1 MAIEVNEFQTQLTDE
16 LLESLDREVRDTL
29 IEYISNVP
37 FIQNLIS
44 PNRERAKDR
53 PRDSQGRIIVDLAK
67 PHVLEDMDYFRP
79 ALMHFREYGVYTKL
93 KPNSNKNSEFYRFLK
108 QEVHRCRYG
117 MVRPS
122 DGEWVTGHLYFYLN
136 YMPITVVRLD
146 ESKTFGTRLDDFPDM
161 WEGIYWRYHY
171 IEQARYGG
179 LYNDFKGGQHGA
191 EIACRG
197 ASKAHPYDEFAY
209 TPNGVKKW
217 GDIEV
222 GDVLFGDDGKP
233 TTVIDIPFDGEDDV
247 YEIELKDGRK
257 VRSSKDHNWV
267 VYRRGVKK
275 IISTYDLFKKHK
287 YQRAKN
293 YRNPT
298 GEESIYKIKL
308 QNECIYNETETKI
321 DPYTMGLILGDGS
334 FRHKKINTAG
344 FTALEKDVDEYRNYI
359 PYKIYKESKNSK
371 FGWRINIPN
380 YRDVIREYG
389 LDMLYSNE
397 KFIPNEYIYNSVKTR
412 KDILTGLI
420 DSDGTIDNKGAYHI
434 SLSSKKLIEN
444 IREICISLGYGFKLG
459 EERKTY
465 YYNKSGVKI
474 ECKSS
479 YPIYIY
485 TTDVLCN
492 LSRKR
497 VLLKDKNTNYS
508 KSKSSYSVIVNVN
521 YIGKSKCKCVTVDNE
536 SGCYLINE
544 YVPTHNS
551 YSVAAILAKLFLLGE
566 DDFNKSKVKANM
578 FSYLKEYL
586 NKDGTLDKFVNAI
599 NHCGDHTEFPSLRL
613 KDSMSEMQW
622 KSGFMD
628 SENRPRG
635 SQNEVLGLA
644 IKDDPG
650 KARGKRP
657 HPYSEKVITYSGI
670 KEWSDIKIGDTLI
683 GDDGKPTNVIQIH
696 EVGEQDIYKIELSDG
711 RVIHS
716 TLDHLWQVDI
726 LSKKVDKTTEELID
740 LIKSNYV
747 YIRSC
752 SPIESICEKDID
764 IVEFIDSGGNI
775 LELSIYQRL
784 QYFKIKYDDL
794 AYSNYLWINDLDKK
808 EVEIIS
814 RIARSLGWGCYSGS
828 HSVRIN
834 KCPSK
839 SRIINIELVGREKA
853 KCVTVDND
861 SHLYLIGD
869 FVITHNSSFQ
879 AVEEFGFF
887 PSYLDFYQTT
897 LPNVQEGQAAAG
909 QSYSI
914 GTGGEENS
922 DFTGALE
929 LIQSPSGY
937 NIYGLPNFYDKGSNG
952 SRKTIFFFPG
962 YINRIGYY
970 NKDGVSDVIG
980 AMLSEIKY
988 RVNLKYN
995 SSDPMML
1002 TRRKA
1007 ETAFTLQDAIM
1018 RRSGSI
1024 FPSAELNDR
1033 INELDSNPSSYNDM
1047 YVGYLYIEDG
1057 EVKFKPDS
1065 DLQPIMEFPHKD
1077 NKKEGAVHI
1086 LRMPEKDSSGKVPNG
1101 RYIAGSDVY
1110 DDDTSET
1117 LSLGS
1122 FYILDLFTDDLVF
1135 EYTGRPMFAD
1145 DFYEICRRA
1154 CLFYNAEL
1162 NYENNKKGLFKY
1174 FSQHNSLYLLSD
1186 TLEFLADKEI
1196 IKPGT
1201 YGNKKK
1207 GVGNYGQVA
1216 PYGRRCIR
1224 DYLLKPVEME
1234 RQIEKADGS
1243 IEIEEVNIMKLH
1255 TIKYRALLQELS
1267 MWSEDLNT
1275 DRVDALAMLMLLRED
1290 RLRLAGDDGVKKS
1303 IRKDDA
1309 TYLGN
1314 DDYFNRN
1321 YKNKHN

>member
-1 MAIEVNEFQTQLTDE
+1 
-16 LLESLDREVRDTL
+16 
-29 IEYISNVP
+29 
-37 FIQNLIS
+37 
-44 PNRERAKDR
+44 
-53 PRDSQGRIIVDLAK
+53 
-67 PHVLEDMDYFRP
+67 
-79 ALMHFREYGVYTKL
+79 
-93 KPNSNKNSEFYRFLK
+93 
-108 QEVHRCRYG
+108 
-117 MVRPS
+117 
-122 DGEWVTGHLYFYLN
+122 
-136 YMPITVVRLD
+136 
-146 ESKTFGTRLDDFPDM
+146 
-161 WEGIYWRYHY
+161 
-171 IEQARYGG
+171 
-179 LYNDFKGGQHGA
+179 
-191 EIACRG
+191 
-197 ASKAHPYDEFAY
+197 
-209 TPNGVKKW
+209 
-217 GDIEV
+217 
-222 GDVLFGDDGKP
+222 
-233 TTVIDIPFDGEDDV
+233 
-247 YEIELKDGRK
+247 
-257 VRSSKDHNWV
+257 
-267 VYRRGVKK
+267 
-275 IISTYDLFKKHK
+275 
-287 YQRAKN
+287 
-293 YRNPT
+293 
-298 GEESIYKIKL
+298 
-308 QNECIYNETETKI
+308 
-321 DPYTMGLILGDGS
+321 
-334 FRHKKINTAG
+334 
-344 FTALEKDVDEYRNYI
+344 
-359 PYKIYKESKNSK
+359 
-371 FGWRINIPN
+371 
-380 YRDVIREYG
+380 
-389 LDMLYSNE
+389 
-397 KFIPNEYIYNSVKTR
+397 
-412 KDILTGLI
+412 
-420 DSDGTIDNKGAYHI
+420 
-434 SLSSKKLIEN
+434 
-444 IREICISLGYGFKLG
+444 
-459 EERKTY
+459 
-465 YYNKSGVKI
+465 
-474 ECKSS
+474 
-479 YPIYIY
+479 
-485 TTDVLCN
+485 
-492 LSRKR
+492 
-497 VLLKDKNTNYS
+497 
-508 KSKSSYSVIVNVN
+508 
-521 YIGKSKCKCVTVDNE
+521 
-536 SGCYLINE
+536 
-544 YVPTHNS
+544 
-551 YSVAAILAKLFLLGE
+551 
-566 DDFNKSKVKANM
+566 M

-670 KEWSDIKIGDTLI
+670 KKWGDIKIGDTLI
-683 GDDGKPTNVIQIH
+683 GDDGRPTNVIQIH

-711 RVIHS
+711 RTVRS

-726 LSKKVDKTTEELID
+726 LNEKADKTTEELID

-752 SPIESICEKDID
+752 SPIEALSEKDID
-764 IVEFIDSGGNI
+764 IVEFVDSGGNI

-814 RIARSLGWGCYSGS
+814 SIARSLGWGCYSGS

-839 SRIINIELVGREKA
+839 SRIINIELVGREQA

-869 FVITHNSSFQ
+869 FVTTHNSSFQ

-887 PSYLDFYQTT
+887 PNYLDFYQTT

-914 GTGGEENS
+914 GCVCAGTKVYKHDGELINIEDLSKEDGICGYDGTGLIKEDVTYIQDEAYKDCFRIETEHNRFIECSYDHPLLVIDNPRVKKSKQKAVFKRAEDIIAGDRLLSLNTSPDKKEHLYNFLKFDHSSEISSNYLKNKELLNNLESIKVKRCDPIGNKRIYNLTTSKTHTYVTNGFISHNTGGEENS

-1033 INELDSNPSSYNDM
+1033 INELDANPSSYNDM

-1101 RYIAGSDVY
+1101 RYIAGSDV
-1110 DDDTSET
+1110 
-1117 LSLGS
+1117 L
-1122 FYILDLFTDDLVF
+1122 I
-1135 EYTGRPMFAD
+1135 
-1145 DFYEICRRA
+1145 
-1154 CLFYNAEL
+1154 
-1162 NYENNKKGLFKY
+1162 
-1174 FSQHNSLYLLSD
+1174 
-1186 TLEFLADKEI
+1186 
-1196 IKPGT
+1196 
-1201 YGNKKK
+1201 
-1207 GVGNYGQVA
+1207 
-1216 PYGRRCIR
+1216 
-1224 DYLLKPVEME
+1224 
-1234 RQIEKADGS
+1234 
-1243 IEIEEVNIMKLH
+1243 
-1255 TIKYRALLQELS
+1255 
-1267 MWSEDLNT
+1267 
-1275 DRVDALAMLMLLRED
+1275 
-1290 RLRLAGDDGVKKS
+1290 
-1303 IRKDDA
+1303 
-1309 TYLGN
+1309 
-1314 DDYFNRN
+1314 
-1321 YKNKHN
+1321 

>member
-16 LLESLDREVRDTL
+16 LLDSLDREVRDTL

-53 PRDSQGRIIVDLAK
+53 PRDSQGRIIVDLVK
-67 PHVLEDMDYFRP
+67 PHILEDMDYFRP
-79 ALMHFREYGVYTKL
+79 ALMHFREHGVYTKL
-93 KPNSNKNSEFYRFLK
+93 KPNPNKNSEFYRFLK
-108 QEVHRCRYG
+108 QEVRRCRYG

-146 ESKTFGTRLDDFPDM
+146 ASKTFGTRLDDFPDM

-209 TPNGVKKW
+209 TPNGVKRW

-233 TTVIDIPFDGEDDV
+233 TTVIDIPFDGEAIV
-247 YEIELKDGRK
+247 YKLTLSDGRS
-257 VRSSKDHNWV
+257 VEASIDHEWV
-267 VYRRGVKK
+267 VYKDNDTNH
-275 IISTYDLFKKHK
+275 INLSTHDL
-287 YQRAKN
+287 
-293 YRNPT
+293 
-298 GEESIYKIKL
+298 SLCL
-308 QNECIYNETETKI
+308 QNKEHSY
-321 DPYTMGLILGDGS
+321 
-334 FRHKKINTAG
+334 
-344 FTALEKDVDEYRNYI
+344 YI
-359 PYKIYKESKNSK
+359 KNSPCSIEE
-371 FGWRINIPN
+371 FGDKSEITN
-380 YRDVIREYG
+380 VVEVG
-389 LDMLYSNE
+389 E
-397 KFIPNEYIYNSVKTR
+397 KQ
-412 KDILTGLI
+412 
-420 DSDGTIDNKGAYHI
+420 
-434 SLSSKKLIEN
+434 
-444 IREICISLGYGFKLG
+444 
-459 EERKTY
+459 
-465 YYNKSGVKI
+465 
-474 ECKSS
+474 
-479 YPIYIY
+479 
-485 TTDVLCN
+485 
-492 LSRKR
+492 
-497 VLLKDKNTNYS
+497 
-508 KSKSSYSVIVNVN
+508 
-521 YIGKSKCKCVTVDNE
+521 CKCVTVDNG

-566 DDFNKSKVKANM
+566 NDLNKSKVKANM

-670 KEWSDIKIGDTLI
+670 KKWGDIKIGDTLI

-711 RVIHS
+711 RDVHS

-726 LSKKVDKTTEELID
+726 HNEKVDKTTEELID
-740 LIKSNYV
+740 LIKSDYV
-747 YIRSC
+747 YIMSC
-752 SPIESICEKDID
+752 SPIESLCEKDVD
-764 IVEFIDSGGNI
+764 VVEFIDSGGNI

-784 QYFKIKYDDL
+784 QYFRIKYDDL
-794 AYSNYLWINDLDKK
+794 VYHNYLWINDLDKK
-808 EVEIIS
+808 EVEIVS
-814 RIARSLGWGCYSGS
+814 RVARSLGWGCYSGS

-839 SRIINIELVGREKA
+839 ARIINIELVGREQA
-853 KCVTVDND
+853 KCVTVGNA

-887 PSYLDFYQTT
+887 PNYLDFYQTT

-914 GTGGEENS
+914 GCVCAGTKVYKHDGELINIEDLSKEDGICGYDGDGLIKEDVTYIQDEAYKDCFRIETEHNRFIECSYDHPLLVIDNPRKKKSKQKAVFKEAKDIVAGDKLLLLNNHNVFGKKRMESARLVGLLLGDGSYSNCTTPTLSIATNDLYEYVNSNFDIGISKLMDCSNGDIYAQVYIKNIKSYLVELGLCGQAKDKKELPKNIHEYDRYSIKEMLSGYFETDGNVQLRNGNAIIKLTCKYRKMLEDIRYLLLKFGINSNIVKEKKGSSELKSTCNNKIYKTNKFDCYVLYISKAEYVSRFIKEFNFISKNKQDRLDSAAIQIRNNMDLYDDLLFDSNSKISSNYLKDKELLNNLESIKVKRCDPIGNKRIYNLTTSKTHTYVTNGFISHNTGGEENS

-1018 RRSGSI
+1018 RRTGSI

-1033 INELDSNPSSYNDM
+1033 INELDANPSSYNDM
-1047 YVGYLYIEDG
+1047 YVGYLAIEDG

-1077 NKKEGAVHI
+1077 NKREGAIHI
-1086 LRMPEKDSSGKVPNG
+1086 LRMPEKDSSGKVPSG
-1101 RYIAGSDVY
+1101 RYIAGSDV
-1110 DDDTSET
+1110 
-1117 LSLGS
+1117 L
-1122 FYILDLFTDDLVF
+1122 I
-1135 EYTGRPMFAD
+1135 
-1145 DFYEICRRA
+1145 
-1154 CLFYNAEL
+1154 
-1162 NYENNKKGLFKY
+1162 
-1174 FSQHNSLYLLSD
+1174 
-1186 TLEFLADKEI
+1186 
-1196 IKPGT
+1196 
-1201 YGNKKK
+1201 
-1207 GVGNYGQVA
+1207 
-1216 PYGRRCIR
+1216 
-1224 DYLLKPVEME
+1224 
-1234 RQIEKADGS
+1234 
-1243 IEIEEVNIMKLH
+1243 
-1255 TIKYRALLQELS
+1255 
-1267 MWSEDLNT
+1267 
-1275 DRVDALAMLMLLRED
+1275 
-1290 RLRLAGDDGVKKS
+1290 
-1303 IRKDDA
+1303 
-1309 TYLGN
+1309 
-1314 DDYFNRN
+1314 
-1321 YKNKHN
+1321 

>member
-16 LLESLDREVRDTL
+16 LLDSLDREVRDTL

-53 PRDSQGRIIVDLAK
+53 PRDSQGRIIVDLVK
-67 PHVLEDMDYFRP
+67 PHILEDMDYFRP
-79 ALMHFREYGVYTKL
+79 ALMHFREHGVYTKL

-146 ESKTFGTRLDDFPDM
+146 ASKTFGTRLDDFPDM

-209 TPNGVKKW
+209 TPNGIKRW

-233 TTVIDIPFDGEDDV
+233 TTVIDIPFDGEAIV
-247 YEIELKDGRK
+247 YKLTLSDGRY
-257 VRSSKDHNWV
+257 VEASIDHEWV
-267 VYRRGVKK
+267 VCKDND
-275 IISTYDLFKKHK
+275 INHINLSTYDLSL
-287 YQRAKN
+287 
-293 YRNPT
+293 
-298 GEESIYKIKL
+298 GL
-308 QNECIYNETETKI
+308 QNKEHSY
-321 DPYTMGLILGDGS
+321 
-334 FRHKKINTAG
+334 
-344 FTALEKDVDEYRNYI
+344 YI
-359 PYKIYKESKNSK
+359 KNSPCSVEE
-371 FGWRINIPN
+371 FGDKSEIINVVEI
-380 YRDVIREYG
+380 G
-389 LDMLYSNE
+389 E
-397 KFIPNEYIYNSVKTR
+397 K
-412 KDILTGLI
+412 
-420 DSDGTIDNKGAYHI
+420 
-434 SLSSKKLIEN
+434 
-444 IREICISLGYGFKLG
+444 
-459 EERKTY
+459 
-465 YYNKSGVKI
+465 
-474 ECKSS
+474 
-479 YPIYIY
+479 
-485 TTDVLCN
+485 
-492 LSRKR
+492 
-497 VLLKDKNTNYS
+497 
-508 KSKSSYSVIVNVN
+508 
-521 YIGKSKCKCVTVDNE
+521 KCKCVTVDNE

-544 YVPTHNS
+544 YIPTHNS

-566 DDFNKSKVKANM
+566 NDLNKSKVKANM

-670 KEWSDIKIGDTLI
+670 KKWGDIKIGDTLI

-711 RVIHS
+711 RTVHS

-726 LSKKVDKTTEELID
+726 LNEKVDRTTEELID

-752 SPIESICEKDID
+752 SPIESLHEKDVD
-764 IVEFIDSGGNI
+764 VVKFIDSGGNI
-775 LELSIYQRL
+775 LELSICQRF

-794 AYSNYLWINDLDKK
+794 VYHNYLWINDLDKK
-808 EVEIIS
+808 EVEIVS

-828 HSVRIN
+828 HSVRID

-839 SRIINIELVGREKA
+839 SRIINIELVGREQA

-887 PSYLDFYQTT
+887 PNYLDFYQTT

-914 GTGGEENS
+914 GCVCAGTKVYKHDGELINIEDLSKKDGICGYDGTGLIKEDVTYIQDEAYKDCFRIETEHNRFIECSYDHPLLVIDNPRAKKSKQKAVFKEAKYIVAGDRLLALNTSSDKKERLYDDLLFDSSSKISSNYLKDKELLNNLESIKVKRCDPIGNKRIYNLTTSKTHTYVTNGFISHNTGGEENS

-1018 RRSGSI
+1018 RRTGSI

-1033 INELDSNPSSYNDM
+1033 INELDANPSSYNDM
-1047 YVGYLYIEDG
+1047 YVGYLSIEDG

-1122 FYILDLFTDDLVF
+1122 FYILDLFTDDLVL

-1243 IEIEEVNIMKLH
+1243 VEVEEVNIMKLH

-1314 DDYFNRN
+1314 DDFFNRN

>member
-16 LLESLDREVRDTL
+16 LLDSLDREVRDTL

-53 PRDSQGRIIVDLAK
+53 PRDSQGRIIVDLVK
-67 PHVLEDMDYFRP
+67 PHTLEDMDYFRP
-79 ALMHFREYGVYTKL
+79 ALMHFREHGVYTKL

-146 ESKTFGTRLDDFPDM
+146 ASKTFGTRLDDFPDM

-197 ASKAHPYDEFAY
+197 ASK
-209 TPNGVKKW
+209 
-217 GDIEV
+217 
-222 GDVLFGDDGKP
+222 
-233 TTVIDIPFDGEDDV
+233 
-247 YEIELKDGRK
+247 
-257 VRSSKDHNWV
+257 
-267 VYRRGVKK
+267 
-275 IISTYDLFKKHK
+275 
-287 YQRAKN
+287 
-293 YRNPT
+293 
-298 GEESIYKIKL
+298 
-308 QNECIYNETETKI
+308 
-321 DPYTMGLILGDGS
+321 
-334 FRHKKINTAG
+334 
-344 FTALEKDVDEYRNYI
+344 
-359 PYKIYKESKNSK
+359 
-371 FGWRINIPN
+371 
-380 YRDVIREYG
+380 
-389 LDMLYSNE
+389 
-397 KFIPNEYIYNSVKTR
+397 
-412 KDILTGLI
+412 
-420 DSDGTIDNKGAYHI
+420 
-434 SLSSKKLIEN
+434 
-444 IREICISLGYGFKLG
+444 
-459 EERKTY
+459 
-465 YYNKSGVKI
+465 
-474 ECKSS
+474 
-479 YPIYIY
+479 
-485 TTDVLCN
+485 
-492 LSRKR
+492 
-497 VLLKDKNTNYS
+497 
-508 KSKSSYSVIVNVN
+508 
-521 YIGKSKCKCVTVDNE
+521 
-536 SGCYLINE
+536 
-544 YVPTHNS
+544 S

-566 DDFNKSKVKANM
+566 NDLNKSKVKANM

-670 KEWSDIKIGDTLI
+670 KKWGDIKIGDTLI

-711 RVIHS
+711 RTVHS

-726 LSKKVDKTTEELID
+726 LGEKVDKTTEELID
-740 LIKSNYV
+740 LMKSNYV

-752 SPIESICEKDID
+752 SPIESLCEKDVD
-764 IVEFIDSGGNI
+764 VVEFIDSGGNI

-828 HSVRIN
+828 HSARIN

-839 SRIINIELVGREKA
+839 SRIINIELVGREQA

-887 PSYLDFYQTT
+887 PNYLDFYQTT

-970 NKDGVSDVIG
+970 NKDGVSDVVG

>member
-16 LLESLDREVRDTL
+16 LLDSLDREVRDTL

-53 PRDSQGRIIVDLAK
+53 PRDSQGRIIVDLVK
-67 PHVLEDMDYFRP
+67 PHILEDMDYFRP
-79 ALMHFREYGVYTKL
+79 ALMHFREHGVYTKL
-93 KPNSNKNSEFYRFLK
+93 KPNPNKNSEFYRFLK

-146 ESKTFGTRLDDFPDM
+146 ASKTFGTRLDDFPDM

-197 ASKAHPYDEFAY
+197 ASKAHPYDEFVY

-233 TTVIDIPFDGEDDV
+233 TTIIDIPFDDSAIV
-247 YEIELKDGRK
+247 YKLTLSDGRS
-257 VRSSKDHNWV
+257 VEASIDHEWV
-267 VYRRGVKK
+267 IYRDND
-275 IISTYDLFKKHK
+275 INHIDLSTYDL
-287 YQRAKN
+287 
-293 YRNPT
+293 
-298 GEESIYKIKL
+298 SLCL
-308 QNECIYNETETKI
+308 QNKEHSY
-321 DPYTMGLILGDGS
+321 
-334 FRHKKINTAG
+334 
-344 FTALEKDVDEYRNYI
+344 YI
-359 PYKIYKESKNSK
+359 KNSPYSIEE
-371 FGWRINIPN
+371 FGDKSEITNVVEI
-380 YRDVIREYG
+380 G
-389 LDMLYSNE
+389 E
-397 KFIPNEYIYNSVKTR
+397 KQ
-412 KDILTGLI
+412 
-420 DSDGTIDNKGAYHI
+420 
-434 SLSSKKLIEN
+434 
-444 IREICISLGYGFKLG
+444 
-459 EERKTY
+459 
-465 YYNKSGVKI
+465 
-474 ECKSS
+474 
-479 YPIYIY
+479 
-485 TTDVLCN
+485 
-492 LSRKR
+492 
-497 VLLKDKNTNYS
+497 
-508 KSKSSYSVIVNVN
+508 
-521 YIGKSKCKCVTVDNE
+521 CKCVTVDNE

-566 DDFNKSKVKANM
+566 NDLNKSKVKANM

-670 KEWSDIKIGDTLI
+670 KKWGDIKLGDTLI
-683 GDDGKPTNVIQIH
+683 GDDGKPTNVIQVH

-711 RVIHS
+711 RTVHS

-726 LSKKVDKTTEELID
+726 LDEKVDKTTEELID

-752 SPIESICEKDID
+752 SPIESLCEKDVD
-764 IVEFIDSGGNI
+764 VVEFIDSGGNI

-784 QYFKIKYDDL
+784 QYFKTKYDDNI
-794 AYSNYLWINDLDKK
+794 YYNYLWLNDLDKK
-808 EVEIIS
+808 EVDTIS

-839 SRIINIELVGREKA
+839 SRIINIELVGREQA

-887 PSYLDFYQTT
+887 PNYLDFYQTT

-1033 INELDSNPSSYNDM
+1033 INELDANPSSYNDM

-1101 RYIAGSDVY
+1101 RYIAGSDV
-1110 DDDTSET
+1110 
-1117 LSLGS
+1117 L
-1122 FYILDLFTDDLVF
+1122 I
-1135 EYTGRPMFAD
+1135 
-1145 DFYEICRRA
+1145 
-1154 CLFYNAEL
+1154 
-1162 NYENNKKGLFKY
+1162 
-1174 FSQHNSLYLLSD
+1174 
-1186 TLEFLADKEI
+1186 
-1196 IKPGT
+1196 
-1201 YGNKKK
+1201 
-1207 GVGNYGQVA
+1207 
-1216 PYGRRCIR
+1216 
-1224 DYLLKPVEME
+1224 
-1234 RQIEKADGS
+1234 
-1243 IEIEEVNIMKLH
+1243 
-1255 TIKYRALLQELS
+1255 
-1267 MWSEDLNT
+1267 
-1275 DRVDALAMLMLLRED
+1275 
-1290 RLRLAGDDGVKKS
+1290 
-1303 IRKDDA
+1303 
-1309 TYLGN
+1309 
-1314 DDYFNRN
+1314 
-1321 YKNKHN
+1321 

>member
-16 LLESLDREVRDTL
+16 LLDSLDREVRDTL

-53 PRDSQGRIIVDLAK
+53 PRDSQGRIIVDLVK

-79 ALMHFREYGVYTKL
+79 ALMHFREHGVYTKL

-146 ESKTFGTRLDDFPDM
+146 ASKTFGTRLDDFPDM

-197 ASKAHPYDEFAY
+197 ASK
-209 TPNGVKKW
+209 
-217 GDIEV
+217 
-222 GDVLFGDDGKP
+222 
-233 TTVIDIPFDGEDDV
+233 
-247 YEIELKDGRK
+247 
-257 VRSSKDHNWV
+257 
-267 VYRRGVKK
+267 
-275 IISTYDLFKKHK
+275 
-287 YQRAKN
+287 
-293 YRNPT
+293 
-298 GEESIYKIKL
+298 
-308 QNECIYNETETKI
+308 
-321 DPYTMGLILGDGS
+321 
-334 FRHKKINTAG
+334 
-344 FTALEKDVDEYRNYI
+344 
-359 PYKIYKESKNSK
+359 
-371 FGWRINIPN
+371 
-380 YRDVIREYG
+380 
-389 LDMLYSNE
+389 
-397 KFIPNEYIYNSVKTR
+397 
-412 KDILTGLI
+412 
-420 DSDGTIDNKGAYHI
+420 
-434 SLSSKKLIEN
+434 
-444 IREICISLGYGFKLG
+444 
-459 EERKTY
+459 
-465 YYNKSGVKI
+465 
-474 ECKSS
+474 
-479 YPIYIY
+479 
-485 TTDVLCN
+485 
-492 LSRKR
+492 
-497 VLLKDKNTNYS
+497 
-508 KSKSSYSVIVNVN
+508 
-521 YIGKSKCKCVTVDNE
+521 
-536 SGCYLINE
+536 
-544 YVPTHNS
+544 S

-566 DDFNKSKVKANM
+566 NDLNKSKVKANM

-670 KEWSDIKIGDTLI
+670 KKWGDIKIGDTLI

-711 RVIHS
+711 REVHS

-726 LSKKVDKTTEELID
+726 LNKKVDKTTEELID

-752 SPIESICEKDID
+752 SPIESICEKDVD
-764 IVEFIDSGGNI
+764 VVEFIESGRNV

-794 AYSNYLWINDLDKK
+794 AYYNYLWINDLDKK
-808 EVEIIS
+808 EVDTIS
-814 RIARSLGWGCYSGS
+814 MIARSLGWGCYSGS

-839 SRIINIELVGREKA
+839 SRIINIELVGREQA

-887 PSYLDFYQTT
+887 PNYLDFYQTT

-914 GTGGEENS
+914 GCVCAGTKVYNHDGELINVEDISREDGICGYDGNGLIKEDVTYIQDEAYKDCFRIETEHNRFIECSFDHPLLVIDDTRAKKSKQKAVFKEAKDIVVGDELLALNTSHYKKEHLYNSLKFDSSSKISSNYLKDKELLNNLESIKVKKCDPIGNKRIYNLTTSKTHTYVTNGFISHNTGGEENS

-1018 RRSGSI
+1018 RRTGSI

-1033 INELDSNPSSYNDM
+1033 INELDANPSSYNDM
-1047 YVGYLYIEDG
+1047 YVGYLSIEDG

-1086 LRMPEKDSSGKVPNG
+1086 LRMPEKDSSGKVPSG
-1101 RYIAGSDVY
+1101 RYIAGSDV
-1110 DDDTSET
+1110 
-1117 LSLGS
+1117 L
-1122 FYILDLFTDDLVF
+1122 I
-1135 EYTGRPMFAD
+1135 
-1145 DFYEICRRA
+1145 
-1154 CLFYNAEL
+1154 
-1162 NYENNKKGLFKY
+1162 
-1174 FSQHNSLYLLSD
+1174 
-1186 TLEFLADKEI
+1186 
-1196 IKPGT
+1196 
-1201 YGNKKK
+1201 
-1207 GVGNYGQVA
+1207 
-1216 PYGRRCIR
+1216 
-1224 DYLLKPVEME
+1224 
-1234 RQIEKADGS
+1234 
-1243 IEIEEVNIMKLH
+1243 
-1255 TIKYRALLQELS
+1255 
-1267 MWSEDLNT
+1267 
-1275 DRVDALAMLMLLRED
+1275 
-1290 RLRLAGDDGVKKS
+1290 
-1303 IRKDDA
+1303 
-1309 TYLGN
+1309 
-1314 DDYFNRN
+1314 
-1321 YKNKHN
+1321 

>member
-16 LLESLDREVRDTL
+16 LLDSLDREVRDTL

-53 PRDSQGRIIVDLAK
+53 PRDSQGRIIVDLVK

-79 ALMHFREYGVYTKL
+79 ALMHFREHGVYTKL
-93 KPNSNKNSEFYRFLK
+93 KPNPNKNSEFYRFLK

-146 ESKTFGTRLDDFPDM
+146 ASKTFGTRLDDFPDM

-197 ASKAHPYDEFAY
+197 ASKAHPYDEFVY

-233 TTVIDIPFDGEDDV
+233 TTVIDIPFDDSAIV
-247 YEIELKDGRK
+247 YKLTLSDGRS
-257 VRSSKDHNWV
+257 VEASIDHEWII
-267 VYRRGVKK
+267 YRDND
-275 IISTYDLFKKHK
+275 ITHIDLSTYDL
-287 YQRAKN
+287 
-293 YRNPT
+293 
-298 GEESIYKIKL
+298 SLCL
-308 QNECIYNETETKI
+308 QN
-321 DPYTMGLILGDGS
+321 
-334 FRHKKINTAG
+334 
-344 FTALEKDVDEYRNYI
+344 KDHSYYI
-359 PYKIYKESKNSK
+359 KNSPCSIEE
-371 FGWRINIPN
+371 FGDKSEITNVVEI
-380 YRDVIREYG
+380 G
-389 LDMLYSNE
+389 E
-397 KFIPNEYIYNSVKTR
+397 KQ
-412 KDILTGLI
+412 
-420 DSDGTIDNKGAYHI
+420 
-434 SLSSKKLIEN
+434 
-444 IREICISLGYGFKLG
+444 
-459 EERKTY
+459 
-465 YYNKSGVKI
+465 
-474 ECKSS
+474 
-479 YPIYIY
+479 
-485 TTDVLCN
+485 
-492 LSRKR
+492 
-497 VLLKDKNTNYS
+497 
-508 KSKSSYSVIVNVN
+508 
-521 YIGKSKCKCVTVDNE
+521 CKCVTVDNE

-544 YVPTHNS
+544 CVPTHNS

-670 KEWSDIKIGDTLI
+670 KKWGDIKLGDTLI

-711 RVIHS
+711 RTVHS

-726 LSKKVDKTTEELID
+726 LGKKVDKTTEELID
-740 LIKSNYV
+740 LMKSNYV

-752 SPIESICEKDID
+752 SPIEALCEKDVD
-764 IVEFIDSGGNI
+764 VVEFVDSGGNI

-784 QYFKIKYDDL
+784 QYFKAKYDDNI
-794 AYSNYLWINDLDKK
+794 YYNYLWLNDLDKK

-839 SRIINIELVGREKA
+839 SRIINIELVGREQA

-887 PSYLDFYQTT
+887 PNYLDFYQTT

-1086 LRMPEKDSSGKVPNG
+1086 LRMPEKDSSGKVPSG
-1101 RYIAGSDVY
+1101 RYIAGSDV
-1110 DDDTSET
+1110 
-1117 LSLGS
+1117 L
-1122 FYILDLFTDDLVF
+1122 I
-1135 EYTGRPMFAD
+1135 
-1145 DFYEICRRA
+1145 
-1154 CLFYNAEL
+1154 
-1162 NYENNKKGLFKY
+1162 
-1174 FSQHNSLYLLSD
+1174 
-1186 TLEFLADKEI
+1186 
-1196 IKPGT
+1196 
-1201 YGNKKK
+1201 
-1207 GVGNYGQVA
+1207 
-1216 PYGRRCIR
+1216 
-1224 DYLLKPVEME
+1224 
-1234 RQIEKADGS
+1234 
-1243 IEIEEVNIMKLH
+1243 
-1255 TIKYRALLQELS
+1255 
-1267 MWSEDLNT
+1267 
-1275 DRVDALAMLMLLRED
+1275 
-1290 RLRLAGDDGVKKS
+1290 
-1303 IRKDDA
+1303 
-1309 TYLGN
+1309 
-1314 DDYFNRN
+1314 
-1321 YKNKHN
+1321 

>member
-1 MAIEVNEFQTQLTDE
+1 LT
-16 LLESLDREVRDTL
+16 L
-29 IEYISNVP
+29 
-37 FIQNLIS
+37 
-44 PNRERAKDR
+44 
-53 PRDSQGRIIVDLAK
+53 
-67 PHVLEDMDYFRP
+67 
-79 ALMHFREYGVYTKL
+79 
-93 KPNSNKNSEFYRFLK
+93 
-108 QEVHRCRYG
+108 
-117 MVRPS
+117 S
-122 DGEWVTGHLYFYLN
+122 DGRSVEASIDHEWV
-136 YMPITVVRLD
+136 
-146 ESKTFGTRLDDFPDM
+146 
-161 WEGIYWRYHY
+161 IYKD
-171 IEQARYGG
+171 
-179 LYNDFKGGQHGA
+179 NDINHV
-191 EIACRG
+191 
-197 ASKAHPYDEFAY
+197 
-209 TPNGVKKW
+209 N
-217 GDIEV
+217 
-222 GDVLFGDDGKP
+222 L
-233 TTVIDIPFDGEDDV
+233 
-247 YEIELKDGRK
+247 
-257 VRSSKDHNWV
+257 
-267 VYRRGVKK
+267 
-275 IISTYDLFKKHK
+275 STYD
-287 YQRAKN
+287 
-293 YRNPT
+293 
-298 GEESIYKIKL
+298 
-308 QNECIYNETETKI
+308 
-321 DPYTMGLILGDGS
+321 
-334 FRHKKINTAG
+334 
-344 FTALEKDVDEYRNYI
+344 
-359 PYKIYKESKNSK
+359 
-371 FGWRINIPN
+371 
-380 YRDVIREYG
+380 
-389 LDMLYSNE
+389 
-397 KFIPNEYIYNSVKTR
+397 
-412 KDILTGLI
+412 
-420 DSDGTIDNKGAYHI
+420 
-434 SLSSKKLIEN
+434 
-444 IREICISLGYGFKLG
+444 ISLGLQNKEHSYYIKNSPCSI
-459 EERKTY
+459 EEFGG
-465 YYNKSGVKI
+465 KSEI
-474 ECKSS
+474 
-479 YPIYIY
+479 
-485 TTDVLCN
+485 
-492 LSRKR
+492 
-497 VLLKDKNTNYS
+497 TN
-508 KSKSSYSVIVNVN
+508 VAE
-521 YIGKSKCKCVTVDNE
+521 IGKKHCKCVTVDNE

-566 DDFNKSKVKANM
+566 NDLNKSKVKANM

-657 HPYSEKVITYSGI
+657 HPYSEKVITYSGV
-670 KEWSDIKIGDTLI
+670 KKWGDIKIGDTLI
-683 GDDGKPTNVIQIH
+683 GDNGKPTNVIQIH

-711 RVIHS
+711 RTVYS

-726 LSKKVDKTTEELID
+726 LDEKLDKTTEELID
-740 LIKSNYV
+740 LIKSNHV

-752 SPIESICEKDID
+752 SPIESLSEKGID
-764 IVEFIDSGGNI
+764 IVEFVDSGGNI

-784 QYFKIKYDDL
+784 EYFKIRYDDL
-794 AYSNYLWINDLDKK
+794 VYSNYLWLNDLCKK
-808 EVEIIS
+808 EVETIS

-828 HSVRIN
+828 HSVRIE
-834 KCPSK
+834 KYPSK
-839 SRIINIELVGREKA
+839 SRIINIELVGREQA

-887 PSYLDFYQTT
+887 PNYLDFYQTT

-1033 INELDSNPSSYNDM
+1033 INELDASPSSYNDM

-1243 IEIEEVNIMKLH
+1243 VEIEEVNIMKLH

>member
-16 LLESLDREVRDTL
+16 LLDSLDREVRDTL

-67 PHVLEDMDYFRP
+67 PHALEDMDYFRP
-79 ALMHFREYGVYTKL
+79 ALMHFREHGVYTKL

-146 ESKTFGTRLDDFPDM
+146 ASKTFGTRLDDFPDM

-197 ASKAHPYDEFAY
+197 ASKAHPYDEFVY

-267 VYRRGVKK
+267 VYRRGVEK

-287 YQRAKN
+287 YQRAKS

-308 QNECIYNETETKI
+308 QNKCVYNEIKTKI

-344 FTALEKDVDEYRNYI
+344 FTALERDVDEYRNYI

-380 YRDVIREYG
+380 YRDVIRAYG

-492 LSRKR
+492 LSRKI

-670 KEWSDIKIGDTLI
+670 KKWGDIKLGDTLI

-711 RVIHS
+711 RTVHS

-726 LSKKVDKTTEELID
+726 LGKKVDKTTEELID

-752 SPIESICEKDID
+752 SPIESLCDKDVD
-764 IVEFIDSGGNI
+764 EFEFIDSGGNI

-784 QYFKIKYDDL
+784 QYFKIKYDYL

-887 PSYLDFYQTT
+887 PNYLDFYQTT

-1243 IEIEEVNIMKLH
+1243 VEIEEVNIMKLH

>member
-37 FIQNLIS
+37 FIQSLIS

-67 PHVLEDMDYFRP
+67 PHILEDMDYFRP
-79 ALMHFREYGVYTKL
+79 ALMHFREHGVYTKL

-146 ESKTFGTRLDDFPDM
+146 ASKTFGTRLDDFPDM

-197 ASKAHPYDEFAY
+197 ASKAHPYDEFVY
-209 TPNGVKKW
+209 THNGVKKW

-233 TTVIDIPFDGEDDV
+233 TTVIDIPFDDSAIV
-247 YEIELKDGRK
+247 YKLTLSDGRS
-257 VRSSKDHNWV
+257 VEASIDHEWV
-267 VYRRGVKK
+267 IYRDND
-275 IISTYDLFKKHK
+275 INHINLSTYD
-287 YQRAKN
+287 
-293 YRNPT
+293 
-298 GEESIYKIKL
+298 
-308 QNECIYNETETKI
+308 
-321 DPYTMGLILGDGS
+321 
-334 FRHKKINTAG
+334 
-344 FTALEKDVDEYRNYI
+344 
-359 PYKIYKESKNSK
+359 
-371 FGWRINIPN
+371 
-380 YRDVIREYG
+380 
-389 LDMLYSNE
+389 
-397 KFIPNEYIYNSVKTR
+397 
-412 KDILTGLI
+412 
-420 DSDGTIDNKGAYHI
+420 
-434 SLSSKKLIEN
+434 
-444 IREICISLGYGFKLG
+444 ISLGLQTKEHSYYIKNSPCSIEEFGDKSEITNIVEIG
-459 EERKTY
+459 EKQ
-465 YYNKSGVKI
+465 
-474 ECKSS
+474 
-479 YPIYIY
+479 
-485 TTDVLCN
+485 
-492 LSRKR
+492 
-497 VLLKDKNTNYS
+497 
-508 KSKSSYSVIVNVN
+508 
-521 YIGKSKCKCVTVDNE
+521 CKCVTVDNE

-544 YVPTHNS
+544 CVPTHNS

-670 KEWSDIKIGDTLI
+670 KKWGDIKIGDMLI

-711 RVIHS
+711 RAVHS

-726 LSKKVDKTTEELID
+726 LNEKVDKTTEELID

-752 SPIESICEKDID
+752 SPIESLCEKDVD
-764 IVEFIDSGGNI
+764 VVEFIDSGGNI

-887 PSYLDFYQTT
+887 PNYLDFYQTT

-1101 RYIAGSDVY
+1101 RYIAGSDV
-1110 DDDTSET
+1110 
-1117 LSLGS
+1117 L
-1122 FYILDLFTDDLVF
+1122 I
-1135 EYTGRPMFAD
+1135 
-1145 DFYEICRRA
+1145 
-1154 CLFYNAEL
+1154 
-1162 NYENNKKGLFKY
+1162 
-1174 FSQHNSLYLLSD
+1174 
-1186 TLEFLADKEI
+1186 
-1196 IKPGT
+1196 
-1201 YGNKKK
+1201 
-1207 GVGNYGQVA
+1207 
-1216 PYGRRCIR
+1216 
-1224 DYLLKPVEME
+1224 
-1234 RQIEKADGS
+1234 
-1243 IEIEEVNIMKLH
+1243 
-1255 TIKYRALLQELS
+1255 
-1267 MWSEDLNT
+1267 
-1275 DRVDALAMLMLLRED
+1275 
-1290 RLRLAGDDGVKKS
+1290 
-1303 IRKDDA
+1303 
-1309 TYLGN
+1309 
-1314 DDYFNRN
+1314 
-1321 YKNKHN
+1321 

>member
-1 MAIEVNEFQTQLTDE
+1 MAIEVNKFQTQITDE
-16 LLESLDREVRDTL
+16 LLDSLNREVRDTL

-53 PRDSQGRIIVDLAK
+53 PRDSQGRIIVDLVK

-79 ALMHFREYGVYTKL
+79 ALMHFREHGVYTKL

-108 QEVHRCRYG
+108 QEVQRCRYG
-117 MVRPS
+117 MMRPS
-122 DGEWVTGHLYFYLN
+122 DGEWVTGNLYFYLN

-146 ESKTFGTRLDDFPDM
+146 ASKTFGTRLDDFPDM

-197 ASKAHPYDEFAY
+197 ASKAHPYDEFVY
-209 TPNGVKKW
+209 TPNGIKKW

-233 TTVIDIPFDGEDDV
+233 TTVIDIPFDGSAIV
-247 YEIELKDGRK
+247 YKLTLSDGRS
-257 VRSSKDHNWV
+257 VEASIDHEWV
-267 VYRRGVKK
+267 VYKDNYTNHVNL
-275 IISTYDLFKKHK
+275 STYDLSL
-287 YQRAKN
+287 
-293 YRNPT
+293 
-298 GEESIYKIKL
+298 GL
-308 QNECIYNETETKI
+308 QNKEHSY
-321 DPYTMGLILGDGS
+321 
-334 FRHKKINTAG
+334 
-344 FTALEKDVDEYRNYI
+344 YI
-359 PYKIYKESKNSK
+359 KNSPCSIEE
-371 FGWRINIPN
+371 FG
-380 YRDVIREYG
+380 
-389 LDMLYSNE
+389 
-397 KFIPNEYIYNSVKTR
+397 
-412 KDILTGLI
+412 
-420 DSDGTIDNKGAYHI
+420 
-434 SLSSKKLIEN
+434 
-444 IREICISLGYGFKLG
+444 
-459 EERKTY
+459 
-465 YYNKSGVKI
+465 
-474 ECKSS
+474 
-479 YPIYIY
+479 
-485 TTDVLCN
+485 
-492 LSRKR
+492 
-497 VLLKDKNTNYS
+497 
-508 KSKSSYSVIVNVN
+508 
-521 YIGKSKCKCVTVDNE
+521 GKSEITNVVAIGEKKCKCVTVDNE

-544 YVPTHNS
+544 YIPTHNS

-566 DDFNKSKVKANM
+566 NDLNKSKVKANM

-670 KEWSDIKIGDTLI
+670 KKWGDIKIGDTLI

-711 RVIHS
+711 RTVHS

-726 LSKKVDKTTEELID
+726 PNEKVDKTTEELID

-752 SPIESICEKDID
+752 SPIESICEKDVD
-764 IVEFIDSGGNI
+764 VVEFIESGGNV
-775 LELSIYQRL
+775 LELSIYQRI

-814 RIARSLGWGCYSGS
+814 MVARSLGWGCYSGS

-839 SRIINIELVGREKA
+839 SRIINIELVGRELA

-887 PSYLDFYQTT
+887 PNYLDFYQTT

-1033 INELDSNPSSYNDM
+1033 INELDANPSSYNDM
-1047 YVGYLYIEDG
+1047 YVGYLSIEDG

-1101 RYIAGSDVY
+1101 RYIAGSDV
-1110 DDDTSET
+1110 
-1117 LSLGS
+1117 L
-1122 FYILDLFTDDLVF
+1122 I
-1135 EYTGRPMFAD
+1135 
-1145 DFYEICRRA
+1145 
-1154 CLFYNAEL
+1154 
-1162 NYENNKKGLFKY
+1162 
-1174 FSQHNSLYLLSD
+1174 
-1186 TLEFLADKEI
+1186 
-1196 IKPGT
+1196 
-1201 YGNKKK
+1201 
-1207 GVGNYGQVA
+1207 
-1216 PYGRRCIR
+1216 
-1224 DYLLKPVEME
+1224 
-1234 RQIEKADGS
+1234 
-1243 IEIEEVNIMKLH
+1243 
-1255 TIKYRALLQELS
+1255 
-1267 MWSEDLNT
+1267 
-1275 DRVDALAMLMLLRED
+1275 
-1290 RLRLAGDDGVKKS
+1290 
-1303 IRKDDA
+1303 
-1309 TYLGN
+1309 
-1314 DDYFNRN
+1314 
-1321 YKNKHN
+1321 